1 MLLLAKNGRNDNLA
15 WPQVFSPMAIGWMAL
30 KSARSVYW
38 IPSKVK
44 KLTSRVNLGVPWA
57 RVKFIRNAVAVI
69 VPKASITRSIM
80 VVVHLFR
87 VGNEGAVVLNVRNPI
102 VVRIRITVVADAI
115 VVGVKLIG
123 VVGIRAI
130 VILVG
135 YSIQVPV
142 KAIIT
147 CVAWNFK

>member
-1 MLLLAKNGRNDNLA
+1 MQR
-15 WPQVFSPMAIGWMAL
+15 MAEMIILPGPKCSLPWQLDGWL
-30 KSARSVYW
+30 ESLQDLFTGFLR
-38 IPSKVK
+38 
-44 KLTSRVNLGVPWA
+44 KLTCRVNLGVPWA
-57 RVKFIRNAVAVI
+57 RVKFIRNAVAVV

-80 VVVHLFR
+80 VVVHLLR
-87 VGNEGAVVLNVRNPI
+87 VGNEGTVVLNVWNPI

-123 VVGIRAI
+123 VVGIGAI
-130 VILVG
+130 VILVR

-147 CVAWNFK
+147 CVAWKLK

>member
-1 MLLLAKNGRNDNLA
+1 
-15 WPQVFSPMAIGWMAL
+15 MAIGWMAR
-30 KSARSVYW
+30 KSARRVYW

-44 KLTSRVNLGVPWA
+44 KLTCRVNLGVPWA
-57 RVKFIRNAVAVI
+57 RVKFVGNAVAII
-69 VPKASITRSIM
+69 VPKASVPRSIM
-80 VVVHLFR
+80 VIVHLLW
-87 VGNEGAVVLNVRNPI
+87 VGDEGAVVLNVRNPI

-123 VVGIRAI
+123 VVGIGAI

-135 YSIQVPV
+135 NSIQVPV

-147 CVAWNFK
+147 CVAWKLK

>member
-1 MLLLAKNGRNDNLA
+1 
-15 WPQVFSPMAIGWMAL
+15 
-30 KSARSVYW
+30 
-38 IPSKVK
+38 
-44 KLTSRVNLGVPWA
+44 
-57 RVKFIRNAVAVI
+57 
-69 VPKASITRSIM
+69 M

-123 VVGIRAI
+123 VVGIGAI

-135 YSIQVPV
+135 NSIQVPV

-147 CVAWNFK
+147 CVAWKLKW

>member
-1 MLLLAKNGRNDNLA
+1 MDG
-15 WPQVFSPMAIGWMAL
+15 
-30 KSARSVYW
+30 
-38 IPSKVK
+38 SKVWKKGLLDSFKSK
-44 KLTSRVNLGVPWA
+44 KLTCRVNLGVPWA
-57 RVKFIRNAVAVI
+57 RVKFVRNAVAVV

-80 VVVHLFR
+80 VVVHLLR
-87 VGNEGAVVLNVRNPI
+87 VGNEGTVVLNVWNPI

-123 VVGIRAI
+123 VVGIGAI

-147 CVAWNFK
+147 CVAWKLK

>member
-1 MLLLAKNGRNDNLA
+1 MQRMAVMKSYLAPSVLSHGN
-15 WPQVFSPMAIGWMAL
+15 WMDG
-30 KSARSVYW
+30 
-38 IPSKVK
+38 SKVCKKGLLDSFESK
-44 KLTSRVNLGVPWA
+44 KLTCRVNLGVPWA
-57 RVKFIRNAVAVI
+57 RVKFIRNTVAV
-69 VPKASITRSIM
+69 VVSKASVTRSIM
-80 VVVHLFR
+80 VVVHLLR
-87 VGNEGAVVLNVRNPI
+87 VGNEGTVVLNVRNPI

-123 VVGIRAI
+123 VVGIGAI

-147 CVAWNFK
+147 CVAWKLK